1 MGSLATTGTIVALLA
16 YLLRYDDPLYLVA
29 VHHVTGESAERAS
42 SLARTVGMTVYEAR
56 QRLINT
62 PAVVSLAP
70 TDEEARDL
78 AARLE
83 GAGFRALVLDPSSSP
98 FVQMQTLVRS
108 FEFTEASLVARP
120 RQGSATELPFEKI
133 RLILRG
139 SASHSEVSE
148 KTVKGKKF
156 SVGLAV
162 ATGGLVMRKKVETK
176 VQTREDTV
184 SPFVHVY
191 ATKGRPLLFS
201 ASVLDFKGLGE
212 SLKPSRMLNMQVLLQ
227 KLRHVAPDAAF
238 DERLMRRT
246 SQAQMLGPGLDPD
259 VDLPLAS
266 ALLAMSEWATAR

>member
-1 MGSLATTGTIVALLA
+1 M
-16 YLLRYDDPLYLVA
+16 YLVA
-29 VHHVTGESAERAS
+29 VHHVIGESAERAS
-42 SLARTVGMTVYEAR
+42 SLAQTVGMTVYEAR

-70 TDEEARDL
+70 TDEDARDL

-83 GAGFRALVLDPSSSP
+83 GAGFRVLVLDPSNSP
-98 FVQMQTLVRS
+98 FVHMQTLVRS
-108 FEFTEASLVARP
+108 FQFTEASLVTRP
-120 RQGSATELPFEKI
+120 REGQATELPFEKI

-139 SASHSEVSE
+139 TASHSDMSE

-176 VQTREDTV
+176 VQTREDTL

-201 ASVLDFKGLGE
+201 ASLLDFTGLGE

-227 KLRHVAPDAAF
+227 KLRHVAPDATF
-238 DERLMRRT
+238 DERLTRRT